1 MKKLFYT
8 AQEVAEMLDVSKS
21 QAYILI
27 KKWNKELEAM
37 GFITVPGKVSR
48 KYLQEKIYGYTE
60 EKEVV

>member
-8 AQEVAEMLDVSKS
+8 AQEVADMLDVSKS

>member
-1 MKKLFYT
+1 
-8 AQEVAEMLDVSKS
+8 MLDVSKS